1 MVNDH
6 AGIMQRS
13 ILSVW
18 KMSFKQEL
26 RVVRKVSSALASKNP
41 LTSLHWRSLSTSPP
55 YGQYVHAEVS
65 AGVATLTLND
75 AKKRNAL
82 SSGMMTEL
90 RDSIAFFESDPNVK
104 VVVIRNDGKVF
115 SSGHDLK
122 ELQVLQKVSGTTE
135 AVFQLCSSLMLKVVS
150 KHRSIKCWVY

>member
-1 MVNDH
+1 M
-6 AGIMQRS
+6 
-13 ILSVW
+13 W

-26 RVVRKVSSALASKNP
+26 HVVRNVSAMLATRNP
-41 LTSLHWRSLSTSPP
+41 FISQSRRSFSTNKPPP

-90 RDSIAFFESDPNVK
+90 RDSIDFLESDPKVK

-135 AVFQLCSSLMLKVVS
+135 AVFQLCSSLMLKVAPAHHSVCFER
-150 KHRSIKCWVY
+150 HA